1 MSSKRFGAKPKKD
14 KSKTNKDSGAPAPT
28 PAKPPKTTFK
38 GPTSGPRAHFQR
50 RTSGG

>member
-1 MSSKRFGAKPKKD
+1 MSSKRFGAKPKKEKQKDD
-14 KSKTNKDSGAPAPT
+14 KNRPAAPA

>member
-1 MSSKRFGAKPKKD
+1 MSSKRFGAKPKKNKEKSD
-14 KSKTNKDSGAPAPT
+14 KDRPAGAAPT
-28 PAKPPKTTFK
+28 KPPKATFK